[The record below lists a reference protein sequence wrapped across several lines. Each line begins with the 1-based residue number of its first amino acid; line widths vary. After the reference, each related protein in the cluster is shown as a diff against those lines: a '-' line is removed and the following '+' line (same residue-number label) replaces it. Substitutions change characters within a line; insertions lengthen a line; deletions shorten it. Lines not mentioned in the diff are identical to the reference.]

1 MELTIQGL
9 EGRRGPYYVRQRI
22 LNEKQ
27 GSPLSKWISLG
38 CVSSLSR
45 DDMEFLER
53 TSVPDV
59 TLDRVPGKDGELRLR
74 VVLEPNELRI
84 ITIN

>member
-1 MELTIQGL
+1 
-9 EGRRGPYYVRQRI
+9 
-22 LNEKQ
+22 
-27 GSPLSKWISLG
+27 
-38 CVSSLSR
+38 
-45 DDMEFLER
+45 MEFLER